1 MGKHGGVQLAEW
13 VADGVMEDVAV
24 DEGNLPFRQ
33 MVFLA
38 GNQQLHCAFLN
49 VNDLQLLVPVP
60 DDSVRGKVAETA
72 QIPGAGKFRRPVRIQ
87 FPSGRVNVQSAILKS
102 HKSAPCL
109 FCYIIRRYSDC
120 VKRVSAVLYKGQ
132 HRTIA
137 SASLSRLLLHF
148 RSSENG
154 KYIQYS
160 SIFGTLNWNKNP
172 A

>member
-1 MGKHGGVQLAEW
+1 MGRRWRNGGCRC
-13 VADGVMEDVAV
+13 DK
-24 DEGNLPFRQ
+24 GNLPFHQ

-120 VKRVSAVLYKGQ
+120 VKRVSAVLYKGNTAQ
-132 HRTIA
+132 LRLRV
-137 SASLSRLLLHF
+137 SAVFCSTSAVPKMGNTYSIPPF
-148 RSSENG
+148 SE
-154 KYIQYS
+154 
-160 SIFGTLNWNKNP
+160 L
-172 A
+172 